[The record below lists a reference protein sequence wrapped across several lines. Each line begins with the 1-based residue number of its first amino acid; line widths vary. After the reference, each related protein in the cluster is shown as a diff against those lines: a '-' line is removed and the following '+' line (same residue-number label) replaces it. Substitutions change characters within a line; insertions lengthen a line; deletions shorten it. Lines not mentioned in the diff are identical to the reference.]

1 MAIRPTEML
10 ELISHQGSAAQS
22 HDESA
27 SHPLC
32 CRRPAAKA
40 CPTLVTPWTAARQAS
55 PSLTTSW
62 TLPKFMSI
70 QSVVPSNPLILRH
83 TY

>member
-1 MAIRPTEML
+1 MAIKPTKML
-10 ELISHQGSAAQS
+10 DVISHQGSAAQS

-32 CRRPAAKA
+32 CRCPVAKA
-40 CPTLVTPWTAARQAS
+40 CPTLVTPWTAARQAP

-70 QSVVPSNPLILRH
+70 QSVVPSNPLILCH

>member
-1 MAIRPTEML
+1 MAIKPTKML
-10 ELISHQGSAAQS
+10 DVISHQGSAAQS

-32 CRRPAAKA
+32 CRCPVAKA

-55 PSLTTSW
+55 
-62 TLPKFMSI
+62 MSI
-70 QSVVPSNPLILRH
+70 TNSRSMLKLMFLESVVPSNPLILCH